1 MNQKR
6 MGKEF
11 TIFPW
16 MLLRTEVWMQPR
28 FLVKKENFCRA
39 SKKSSTTITIGLNTR
54 KLIQTSL
61 SLKGTE
67 HSISLFISALFSSKF
82 QLFKRIQFN
91 ETSQKKGFNKNGFF
105 FFVVEDFLLSWSSFC
120 LRHLLE
126 EMSKKNIKK
135 TPIKAWNFHLFSGD
149 GCLKFNI
156 WA

>member
-1 MNQKR
+1 
-6 MGKEF
+6 
-11 TIFPW
+11 

-54 KLIQTSL
+54 KLIQISL
-61 SLKGTE
+61 SLKATE
-67 HSISLFISALFSSKF
+67 HSISLFISALFSSNF
-82 QLFKRIQFN
+82 QLFKTIQFN
-91 ETSQKKGFNKNGFF
+91 QSSYKKGFLLIKMGFL
-105 FFVVEDFLLSWSSFC
+105 VEDFLLSWSSFC
-120 LRHLLE
+120 LRQLLE